1 MQKKRKNTFLPAE
14 PEKVQKMGV
23 MLETGKKIPVSDT
36 NNRRYKD
43 YMMQKI
49 HEEKYTG
56 LCYFCCVVCFCV
68 NDTKKD
74 Q

>member
-1 MQKKRKNTFLPAE
+1 
-14 PEKVQKMGV
+14 MGV